1 MNYAVKLFRFSYMTG
16 SQRDAWVSLGPP
28 SWLVD
33 IPCYII
39 HTLRTTKI
47 LWGKQALSL
56 HIERFS
62 SEFRK
67 TKTKSLWPITKDADS
82 PVNQSKLEVV
92 SSFWRE
98 TRKTFARPC
107 GCGKTS
113 TPQWRIQ
120 TWAKVGGLLDLPLP
134 SAILFLP
141 KIRRVEPPGPSP
153 RSATAPDWMRKR
165 REFSKQLV

>member
-1 MNYAVKLFRFSYMTG
+1 M
-16 SQRDAWVSLGPP
+16 D
-28 SWLVD
+28 
-33 IPCYII
+33 
-39 HTLRTTKI
+39 
-47 LWGKQALSL
+47 
-56 HIERFS
+56 
-62 SEFRK
+62 
-67 TKTKSLWPITKDADS
+67 
-82 PVNQSKLEVV
+82 QSKLEVV

-98 TRKTFARPC
+98 TRKTFARPY

-153 RSATAPDWMRKR
+153 RSATAPDWMRKS
-165 REFSKQLV
+165 REFSKQLVQRSWCKTNCFSTLEWKALYIQSLYITAEILTGVSGVCFRERGIPFQSFAKVSKH